1 MRRTYK
7 KSKANQGVLMK
18 VLIGVLIG
26 DFRGK
31 TRWPPAGTCNEFLGW
46 GPFVCQEELVL
57 LNALINRHLLVIGL
71 KC

>member
-31 TRWPPAGTCNEFLGW
+31 TRWSPAGTCNEFLAG
-46 GPFVCQEELVL
+46 GRCVPRGVGAIECS
-57 LNALINRHLLVIGL
+57 N
-71 KC
+71 